1 MMLRLLRLI
10 WTFIR
15 LSALNELQYRANFFM
30 QFFSSLLTLANGLIG
45 LALVFYHTETLAG
58 WEPME
63 LLVVVGV
70 YTIIGGL
77 IRAMIQPNMWRILE
91 GVHEGTLDFTLT
103 KPEDSQLLV
112 SMANFELWKLVDVII
127 GIVVLGYA
135 VLKLGAR
142 AGIEEAFIFAIVL
155 LCGGLMVYSLWLAIA
170 TTSFW
175 VVRVWSL
182 FDFFEAMYQAGRWPV
197 GIYPSWLRMILTFL
211 VPVAFAVTA
220 PAEALTARLNAQML
234 ILAIVVAATTLIAS
248 RMFWKFGLR
257 NYTGASA

>member
-1 MMLRLLRLI
+1 MMLRLLRLV
-10 WTFIR
+10 WTFTR

-30 QFFSSLLTLANGLIG
+30 RLFSSLLTLANGLIG
-45 LALVFYHTETLAG
+45 LALVFYHTESLAG

-70 YTIIGGL
+70 YTLIGGL
-77 IRAMIQPNMWRILE
+77 IRALIQPNMWRIME

-127 GIVVLGYA
+127 GITVLGYA
-135 VLKLGAR
+135 VSKLGSRVGMA
-142 AGIEEAFIFAIVL
+142 EAVIFAMVL
-155 LCGGLMVYSLWLAIA
+155 TCGGLMVYSLWLAIA

-175 VVRVWSL
+175 VVRIWSL
-182 FDFFEAMYQAGRWPV
+182 FDFFENMYQAGRWPV

-220 PAEALTARLNAQML
+220 PAEALTARLTSQTL
-234 ILAIVVAATTLIAS
+234 LLALALATFALVAS

-257 NYTGASA
+257 NYTGASG